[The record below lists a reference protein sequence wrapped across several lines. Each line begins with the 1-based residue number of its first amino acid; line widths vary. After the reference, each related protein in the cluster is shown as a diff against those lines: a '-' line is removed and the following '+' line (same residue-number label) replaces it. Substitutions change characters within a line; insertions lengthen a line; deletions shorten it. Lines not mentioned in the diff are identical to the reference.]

1 MEKCV
6 IMQKNGEKTNRRLHY
21 VQIWN
26 AFHGIEGQQGRGLTR
41 EEAEDAL
48 GLRQGT
54 VSNWEMAYTL
64 PDEETLEDIG
74 RYFGVDICFLIREE
88 WDD

>member
-1 MEKCV
+1 MYRFGMLFMELR
-6 IMQKNGEKTNRRLHY
+6 GS
-21 VQIWN
+21 
-26 AFHGIEGQQGRGLTR
+26 RGLTR

-48 GLRQGT
+48 GLRRGT
-54 VSNWEMAYTL
+54 VYNWEMGYTL

-74 RYFGVDICFLIREE
+74 RYFGVDIYFLIREE

>member
-1 MEKCV
+1 MVK
-6 IMQKNGEKTNRRLHY
+6 KR
-21 VQIWN
+21 
-26 AFHGIEGQQGRGLTR
+26 IEGSIMYRFGMLFMELRGSRGLTR

-54 VSNWEMAYTL
+54 VSNWEMGYTL
-64 PDEETLEDIG
+64 PDEETLEDIS
-74 RYFGVDICFLIREE
+74 RYFSVDICFLTREE

>member
-1 MEKCV
+1 M
-6 IMQKNGEKTNRRLHY
+6 
-21 VQIWN
+21 
-26 AFHGIEGQQGRGLTR
+26 GLTR

-54 VSNWEMAYTL
+54 VSNWEMGYTL
-64 PDEETLEDIG
+64 PDEETMEDIG